1 MAFTINNKEYDE
13 KKLGGKARVAFVNL
27 ELLQKERDDYL
38 LKIER
43 NRILVGY
50 YSKVVEDNFS
60 NGEDKK

>member
-1 MAFTINNKEYDE
+1 MTFTINNKEYDE
-13 KKLGGKARVAFVNL
+13 KKLEGKGKIAFENL
-27 ELLQKERDDYL
+27 KLLQKERDDYI

>member
-1 MAFTINNKEYDE
+1 
-13 KKLGGKARVAFVNL
+13 
-27 ELLQKERDDYL
+27 LLQKERDDYI